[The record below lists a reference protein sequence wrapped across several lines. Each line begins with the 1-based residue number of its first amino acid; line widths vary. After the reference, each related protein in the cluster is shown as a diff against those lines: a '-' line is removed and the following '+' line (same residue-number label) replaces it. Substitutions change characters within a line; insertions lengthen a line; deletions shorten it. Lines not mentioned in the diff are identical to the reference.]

1 MNRYFFKEIVKCEM
15 CGETNE
21 NHIILGQR
29 MNQSQGFRPKKKIG
43 ITVSIQKCTNCNC
56 DCHCDGDIHG
66 DVYGACTCENC
77 KCREVKNEP
86 EGLVV
91 DETGECESCQ

>member
-1 MNRYFFKEIVKCEM
+1 MTKRCK
-15 CGETNE
+15 
-21 NHIILGQR
+21 
-29 MNQSQGFRPKKKIG
+29 
-43 ITVSIQKCTNCNC
+43 NCNC

-66 DVYGACTCENC
+66 DVYGTCTCENC
-77 KCREVKNEP
+77 KCREVKDES